1 VVQSVSGAVIN
12 LFPAPDG
19 VYPLLAYQLV
29 FALQAAVLFAAGIGY
44 LGSRDFRLQH

>member
-1 VVQSVSGAVIN
+1 MVQFIGGTMIN

-29 FALQAAVLFAAGIGY
+29 FALQAAVLFAIGIGY